1 MPVKNRHSK
10 QQVPLSKAAADAQE
24 MPVERVCNAWS
35 KFNPFCMFS
44 NILSTEVRN
53 FYVCGESPVWE
64 RMAGCDLKFNSQLL
78 LIKLFWINLLCL
90 HMHIRRFPSNCGIIF
105 WRERKGFIAWRYCC
119 IPDKEIANVFFSS
132 HSSWISSFLSSTLSS
147 LSWMFQLMF
156 PAVLFWSDLR
166 ICSPCFSSFCLW
178 YFWH

>member
-1 MPVKNRHSK
+1 MPGATLT
-10 QQVPLSKAAADAQE
+10 LSACFLTFSLQKLE
-24 MPVERVCNAWS
+24 TFMSVVRVRYEKEWLDVT
-35 KFNPFCMFS
+35 S
-44 NILSTEVRN
+44 N
-53 FYVCGESPVWE
+53 
-64 RMAGCDLKFNSQLL
+64 KFNSQLL

-90 HMHIRRFPSNCGIIF
+90 HMHIWRFPSNCGIIF

-119 IPDKEIANVFFSS
+119 IPDKEIANVVFSS

-147 LSWMFQLMF
+147 LSWMFRLMF
-156 PAVLFWSDLR
+156 PAMLFWSDLR